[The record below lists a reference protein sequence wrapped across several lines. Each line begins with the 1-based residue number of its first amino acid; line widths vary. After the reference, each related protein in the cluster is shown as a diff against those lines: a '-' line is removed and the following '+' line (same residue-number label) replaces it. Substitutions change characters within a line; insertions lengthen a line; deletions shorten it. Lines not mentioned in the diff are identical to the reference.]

1 MFGLSASVA
10 YTFLFI
16 VEARMMATLIIPG
29 KEIRVV
35 ILLFICIVT
44 FTDPVSSS
52 GTAAQK

>member
-10 YTFLFI
+10 YTFLFV

-29 KEIRVV
+29 KEIV

-52 GTAAQK
+52 GTAAQ